1 MRPLQHITNND
12 VLGAPKGQTI
22 EQCAALPITRSVY
35 EDGTPAVVS
44 YWEPTQEEIIQLLAG
59 KLIRLTILG
68 TTHAPVQIGV
78 DGS

>member
-22 EQCAALPITRSVY
+22 EQCAALPITRIVY
-35 EDGTPAVVS
+35 EDGTPGVVS
-44 YWEPTQEEIIQLLAG
+44 SWEPTPEEIIQLLAG